1 MSNEQIV
8 KITRLYTGE
17 SGISHFEDIEVEL
30 EDNGKIG
37 FLSEIEEATGIIFR
51 TNSKDYNYD
60 WHNAP
65 RRQYIIMQEGQ
76 VEVTASDGE
85 VRIFYPGDVLLVEDT
100 TGKGHK
106 SRALGNKP
114 RKSIFVTLD

>member
-1 MSNEQIV
+1 MENSQTMT
-8 KITRLYTGE
+8 ITRLYTGE
-17 SGISHFEDIEVEL
+17 SGKSHFEDVEIKL
-30 EDNGKIG
+30 KNSGKIG
-37 FLSEIEEATGIIFR
+37 FLSQIEKATGIIFR

-85 VRIFYPGDVLLVEDT
+85 VRIFNPGDVLLVEDT

-106 SRALGNKP
+106 SRALGNVS

>member
-1 MSNEQIV
+1 MSDKQKIT
-8 KITRLYTGE
+8 ITRLYTGG
-17 SGISHFEDIEVEL
+17 SGISHFEDVEIPL
-30 EDNGKIG
+30 SDEGKIG
-37 FLSEIEEATGIIFR
+37 FLSEIEKATGIRFR
-51 TNSKDYNYD
+51 TNRADYNYN

-85 VRIFYPGDVLLVEDT
+85 VRVFDPGDVLLVEDT

-106 SRALGNKP
+106 SRALGNIP

>member
-1 MSNEQIV
+1 MSNEQSV
-8 KITRLYTGE
+8 KVTRLFTGE
-17 SGISHFEDIEVEL
+17 SGKSHFEDIEIQL
-30 EDNGKIG
+30 QDGGKIG
-37 FLSEIEEATGIIFR
+37 FLSEIEKATGIIFR
-51 TNSKDYNYD
+51 TNSKDYDYD

-85 VRIFYPGDVLLVEDT
+85 VRVFNPGDVLLVEDT
-100 TGKGHK
+100 TGQGHK
-106 SRALGNKP
+106 SRALGDVP

>member
-1 MSNEQIV
+1 MSNEQSV
-8 KITRLYTGE
+8 KVTRLFTGE
-17 SGISHFEDIEVEL
+17 SGKSHFEDIEIQL
-30 EDNGKIG
+30 HDGGKIG
-37 FLSEIEEATGIIFR
+37 FLSEIEKATGIIFR
-51 TNSKDYNYD
+51 TNSKDYDYD

-85 VRIFYPGDVLLVEDT
+85 VRVFNPGDVLLVEDT
-100 TGKGHK
+100 TGQGHK
-106 SRALGNKP
+106 SRALGDVP